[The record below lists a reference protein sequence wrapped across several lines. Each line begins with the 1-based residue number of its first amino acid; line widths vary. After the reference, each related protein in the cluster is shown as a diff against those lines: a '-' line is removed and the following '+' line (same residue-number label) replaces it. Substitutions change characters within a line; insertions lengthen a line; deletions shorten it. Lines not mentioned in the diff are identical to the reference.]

1 MINHSLKLPISLKVS
16 ISIFIVFWLIIAAF
30 PFIWTLWGSF
40 KIEADFFSK
49 ADWMN
54 ALFAPTYYCRE
65 RWGLYGRWLLWSLGT
80 REFLASGHKYDSG
93 MLLCSRD
100 VFNNRDTRRV
110 CAFKIILQVYLL
122 AVDNCSYF

>member
-1 MINHSLKLPISLKVS
+1 MINRSLKLPFPLKVS

-54 ALFAPTYYCRE
+54 ALFAPRTIAEKGGLLRE
-65 RWGLYGRWLLWSLGT
+65 MVIMELGYKKT
-80 REFLASGHKYDSG
+80 FGKLS
-93 MLLCSRD
+93 
-100 VFNNRDTRRV
+100 
-110 CAFKIILQVYLL
+110 
-122 AVDNCSYF
+122 

>member
-54 ALFAPTYYCRE
+54 ALFAPRTIAE
-65 RWGLYGRWLLWSLGT
+65 KGGAFTGDGLLWSLGA
-80 REFLASGHKYDSG
+80 RELLASGHKYNSS
-93 MLLCSRD
+93 MLLRSRD

-110 CAFKIILQVYLL
+110 CAFKIIL
-122 AVDNCSYF
+122 

>member
-54 ALFAPTYYCRE
+54 ALFAPRTIAE
-65 RWGLYGRWLLWSLGT
+65 KGGAFTGDD
-80 REFLASGHKYDSG
+80 KYNFS

-100 VFNNRDTRRV
+100 VSNNRDTRRV

-122 AVDNCSYF
+122 AIDNCSYF